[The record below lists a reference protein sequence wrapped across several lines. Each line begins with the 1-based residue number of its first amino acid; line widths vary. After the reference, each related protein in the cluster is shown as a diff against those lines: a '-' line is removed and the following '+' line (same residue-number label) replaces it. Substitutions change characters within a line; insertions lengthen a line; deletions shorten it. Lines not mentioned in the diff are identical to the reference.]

1 MQSLNLNV
9 AGMIAVGLVL
19 VGCSSAYQSG
29 RANLERSRQ
38 YKDALAYSQGPIS
51 TRATINYRDNS
62 ISARLPP
69 QRGSRPGP
77 TSRPLRRFAAM
88 PRHKPHASHVRQH
101 EGACLRSGI
110 VQPTRFVRPRSPI
123 GGGSCYI
130 SKPFRMFA
138 AAQGRVRFQP
148 AATMR
153 CQMVPSVETWV
164 RDVLRPA
171 ARRYLGSDVV
181 RLRIAA
187 SYACRSRNSKAG
199 ARLSEHGKANAIDI
213 STFFSR
219 TGEWLRS
226 SMVGAATRV
235 SAASCAMYTAGPVS
249 ISPPCSARMLIVTTT
264 ITSTSISRDTDG
276 TALIASAS
284 RQQLRFC
291 RQGLVPVSRL
301 NSVLE
306 RCWREEKSSDRS
318 CLHSAFG

>member
-1 MQSLNLNV
+1 MGPKRSFYLMQSVNLNV

-38 YKDALAYSQGPIS
+38 YNEALAYSQGPMA
-51 TRATINYRDNS
+51 TRATVNYRDNS
-62 ISARLPP
+62 ISTRLAP
-69 QRGSRPGP
+69 QRASRPRRP
-77 TSRPLRRFAAM
+77 SHPLRRFAAM
-88 PRHKPHASHVRQH
+88 PRHKPHAPHVRQH
-101 EGACLRSGI
+101 EGSCLRSGI

-138 AAQGRVRFQP
+138 AAQGQIRFEP
-148 AATMR
+148 AATLR

-213 STFFSR
+213 SKFFLANGRVVTVKHGWRGSE
-219 TGEWLRS
+219 GERRFLRY
-226 SMVGAATRV
+226 VHRGACEHFSTVLGPNADRYHHDHFHFDLARHGRHGTYRV
-235 SAASCAMYTAGPVS
+235 C
-249 ISPPCSARMLIVTTT
+249 
-264 ITSTSISRDTDG
+264 
-276 TALIASAS
+276 
-284 RQQLRFC
+284 
-291 RQGLVPVSRL
+291 
-301 NSVLE
+301 
-306 RCWREEKSSDRS
+306 K
-318 CLHSAFG
+318 